1 MVVEGPNKIHKLVR
15 LFHDL
20 IERGDVIECEKLHKK
35 HNLDVN
41 IPLGKEKFTA
51 LHKACYYGHLEC
63 VHWLVWHTADV
74 NVKSVQGWTP
84 AHIAA
89 IRGKDQCV
97 EGLLCHK
104 ADMTVQDEGGQCP
117 IHLAAAHG
125 NTFTLQTICR
135 KGGDLHLRDIN
146 GWRAIHH
153 AAYNGKLGCVQ
164 TIAKWGGDLD
174 TVTLVTGDTP
184 LHLAAARG
192 HLPVVKYI
200 ISNVEDWVEM
210 LAAINNDAETPLEK
224 AIFSEE
230 HAVVD
235 YLSNLQVNELNEVDE
250 GFPLHVAAAQGD
262 ISALKRMIG
271 SGLYS
276 VSARDDHQS
285 TPAHKAAG
293 HGQVEALRWLIDN
306 EADVELVNASGEN
319 VKDVAKRFGKTQC
332 VELLGGY
339 TEDEEEET
347 SPEARALN
355 KVDVLEEELKEAKI
369 AVNQLGGS
377 IPADTVPERNAVLSE
392 AQELRE
398 MLEHERIKREKMEA
412 TIVELRNQL
421 SELSNKEDTPLH
433 TPAENLSD
441 DSSTYSTTSSSVSRK
456 RNSRNSKKRR
466 NVKPPLTRG
475 VFISTNKSSSATS
488 VE

>member
-97 EGLLCHK
+97 EASH
-104 ADMTVQDEGGQCP
+104 T
-117 IHLAAAHG
+117 
-125 NTFTLQTICR
+125 
-135 KGGDLHLRDIN
+135 DLH
-146 GWRAIHH
+146 
-153 AAYNGKLGCVQ
+153 
-164 TIAKWGGDLD
+164 
-174 TVTLVTGDTP
+174 
-184 LHLAAARG
+184 
-192 HLPVVKYI
+192 YI
-200 ISNVEDWVEM
+200 S
-210 LAAINNDAETPLEK
+210 
-224 AIFSEE
+224 
-230 HAVVD
+230 
-235 YLSNLQVNELNEVDE
+235 
-250 GFPLHVAAAQGD
+250 
-262 ISALKRMIG
+262 
-271 SGLYS
+271 
-276 VSARDDHQS
+276 
-285 TPAHKAAG
+285 
-293 HGQVEALRWLIDN
+293 
-306 EADVELVNASGEN
+306 VELVNASGEN

-347 SPEARALN
+347 SPEELLARALN

-392 AQELRE
+392 A
-398 MLEHERIKREKMEA
+398 
-412 TIVELRNQL
+412 QL